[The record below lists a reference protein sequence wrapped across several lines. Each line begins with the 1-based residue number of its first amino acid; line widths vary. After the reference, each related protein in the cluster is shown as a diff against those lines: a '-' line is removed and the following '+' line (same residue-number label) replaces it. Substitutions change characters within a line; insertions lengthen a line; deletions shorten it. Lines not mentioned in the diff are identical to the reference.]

1 MEGVLGAN
9 KRVYGIPYDADVV
22 LEIDPE
28 THALFIFGQLSRFGD
43 SCKWYG
49 GVLGE
54 SLCPCWRLHDCLL
67 CVCVQRQ

>member
-1 MEGVLGAN
+1 MLCDYEVPHFRSSTVKRKWVEGVLGAN

-54 SLCPCWRLHDCLL
+54 
-67 CVCVQRQ
+67 

>member
-1 MEGVLGAN
+1 MKRKWVGGVLGAN

-28 THALFIFGQLSRFGD
+28 SHALFIFGHLGRFGD

-49 GVLGE
+49 GVLGM
-54 SLCPCWRLHDCLL
+54 
-67 CVCVQRQ
+67 